1 MRSVFLG
8 TLWQRALGIAER
20 RLPALTRH
28 RRAEPLP
35 IRLHARRI
43 YILPTR
49 FGLVFSVVVL
59 AMLLGALNF
68 NNNPALLLS
77 FVVTGIAILS
87 FHITVSQLRG
97 ITLVA
102 LRCNRVHAGDHAE
115 VRFSVGESDG
125 RERTLLMLD
134 QAGQEVA
141 FSAAADQTS
150 QITVQVATTR
160 RGWQSV
166 GLWRLWTE
174 YPFGI
179 VWAWSYLH
187 PEQRILVFPRPE
199 QEAPPLPGEARSD
212 PGRRYRSPG
221 EDWVGLRD
229 HRSGDAPR
237 LVAWRASARS
247 LHLMVKEFADP
258 VSEAVVLDYASL
270 GALAHEQR
278 ISRLTRWVL
287 LAESR
292 QLNFRLNLPGKELG
306 PGTGQDHV
314 VACLREL
321 ALLP

>member
-1 MRSVFLG
+1 MRFVAIS

-28 RRAEPLP
+28 RRAEALP
-35 IRLHARRI
+35 INLHARRI

-49 FGLVFSVVVL
+49 FGLVFGIVVM

-77 FVVTGIAILS
+77 FLVAGIAVLS
-87 FHITVSQLRG
+87 FHITVAQLRG
-97 ITLVA
+97 IA
-102 LRCNRVHAGDHAE
+102 LTAVRSDRVHAGDHAD
-115 VRFSVGESDG
+115 VHFSIHENDG
-125 RERTLLMLD
+125 RERSLLMLD
-134 QAGQEVA
+134 QGGQEVA
-141 FSAAADQTS
+141 FSAGADRT
-150 QITVQVATTR
+150 TPVAVQVATVR
-160 RGWQSV
+160 RGWQGV

-174 YPFGI
+174 HPFGI

-187 PEQRILVFPRPE
+187 PEQRFLVFPRPE
-199 QEAPPLPGEARSD
+199 DDAPPMPGEARSD

-221 EDWVGLRD
+221 DDWVGLRD
-229 HRSGDAPR
+229 HRSGDPPR

-247 LHLMVKEFADP
+247 EHLLVKEFADP
-258 VSEAVVLDYASL
+258 VAEAIVLDYASL
-270 GALAHEQR
+270 GALSHEQR

-292 QLNFRLNLPGKELG
+292 QLSFRLVLPGRELG
-306 PGTGQDHV
+306 PATGPDHV
-314 VACLREL
+314 LACLREL